1 MELEEA
7 IKFCEE
13 HECEECP
20 MIEKRTKFEKKVLQ
34 IPCCFNLLDIY
45 KSKEERL
52 FDYEFDTSEI
62 VKPDDNLTMSYE
74 PVDDDIPSEYETVFK
89 TDKVL
94 YGPGIDEY
102 KKFKSLLS
110 RARKIDEA
118 RKESKR

>member
-20 MIEKRTKFEKKVLQ
+20 MTEKRTEFEKKALQ

-45 KSKEERL
+45 KNREERL
-52 FDYEFDTSEI
+52 FDYEFDPSEI

-74 PVDDDIPSEYETVFK
+74 PVDDIPSEYETVLK

-94 YGPGIDEY
+94 CGPDISEY
-102 KKFKSLLS
+102 NKFKSLLS
-110 RARKIDEA
+110 RARKIDET
-118 RKESKR
+118 RKGE